1 VYNLVLALHI
11 FCSLLRCP
19 SVTSKLIQLKIC
31 QAYLMKVFIFH
42 LDYPF
47 AMFIYHVFHFSASM
61 LEFPPKSSSHD
72 FALMYIYQL
81 PFLLC
86 PPIWGAIFCS
96 LGDRTRLFSMINDL
110 PTVFEVVTDRKQ
122 AKEKSGI
129 ESGSKSKLSTK
140 RSSDGLVKNHLKPVD
155 EEYDVEDDEHSE
167 TLCGICGSNY
177 NSDEFW
183 ICCDICER
191 WFHGKCVKIMLAK
204 AESIKQIVSGLLSQ
218 PEWTAWDQTVEY
230 CAFAYNQHIVISSL
244 RPQYRYLG
252 DVTIPCATGAVWRRR
267 QLFVATPTTIE

>member
-1 VYNLVLALHI
+1 MFKKLCSHELICLNIHI
-11 FCSLLRCP
+11 GPTGHWFNGLSFYFPGTCSFDMCP

-47 AMFIYHVFHFSASM
+47 AMFTYRVFHFSTSM

-86 PPIWGAIFCS
+86 PPIWK
-96 LGDRTRLFSMINDL
+96 RLFSMINDL

-129 ESGSKSKLSTK
+129 DSGSKSKLSTK
-140 RSSDGLVKNHLKPVD
+140 RSSDGLVKNHSKPID

-183 ICCDICER
+183 ICCDVCER
-191 WFHGKCVKIMLAK
+191 WFHGKCVKITPAK
-204 AESIKQIVSGLLSQ
+204 AESIKQYKC
-218 PEWTAWDQTVEY
+218 PN
-230 CAFAYNQHIVISSL
+230 CSSKK
-244 RPQYRYLG
+244 G
-252 DVTIPCATGAVWRRR
+252 R
-267 QLFVATPTTIE
+267 QVVANE